1 MTICVSTLGYLRPV
15 HSSVQGATKDIQQ
28 LFTAV
33 DRRIEALKR
42 NQNTADAE
50 RDAPNSEKGL
60 AAEVPFDDDDK
71 ESFLDEPHSS
81 PDSSPECHVGSRTRL
96 AHTTVK
102 TVGMPSSSKRKEEGR
117 VGRSDGRTRGAEV
130 PRGREEAG
138 EEAGCGSD
146 TREGLTSDK
155 ESTTA
160 TPPSSRSPSLGAS
173 TTTISSSDN
182 APEPNL
188 M

>member
-1 MTICVSTLGYLRPV
+1 MK
-15 HSSVQGATKDIQQ
+15 GATKDIQQ

-42 NQNTADAE
+42 NQNTTAE
-50 RDAPNSEKGL
+50 QDGPNLDKSS
-60 AAEVPFDDDDK
+60 AAEIPFDDDDK

-81 PDSSPECHVGSRTRL
+81 PDSSPDCHISSRTRL
-96 AHTTVK
+96 APTTVK
-102 TVGMPSSSKRKEEGR
+102 SVGIPSNKREEG
-117 VGRSDGRTRGAEV
+117 GRSGDLGGRAGEREESAGRAEKKAELKA
-130 PRGREEAG
+130 EEAG
-138 EEAGCGSD
+138 GTSSDNREA
-146 TREGLTSDK
+146 SDK

-182 APEPNL
+182 APDPNFSQ
-188 M
+188 